1 MMYRGARIAGC
12 SAAFKDWLQL
22 KQADMSRDNVVRLA
36 IVCFRE
42 HRNSKGTNVPFDFQ
56 QLFSDHPVQNKQVP
70 DPIEKQNDPDHLD
83 SEQQDRQDV
92 DKEEEPPAPK
102 LGDESDSLHT
112 DDSRDPQPVQQLPE
126 ESRAP
131 DESGPQAS
139 SSQQPNDPETWAA
152 ITRRLQKGKGEQE
165 PSGTGKDKGKGKDHL
180 DSEQLLPEASQAQDL
195 NHEDI
200 TEETQQL

>member
-1 MMYRGARIAGC
+1 MMYRGARVAGC

-22 KQADMSRDNVVRLA
+22 KQADMSRDDVVRLA

-42 HRNSKGTNVPFDFQ
+42 HRNSKGINVPFDFQ
-56 QLFSDHPVQNKQVP
+56 QLFSDHPVQNKQVRA
-70 DPIEKQNDPDHLD
+70 PIEKQNDPDHLD

-102 LGDESDSLHT
+102 LGDESDSFHT
-112 DDSRDPQPVQQLPE
+112 DSSDPQPVQQLPE

-152 ITRRLQKGKGEQE
+152 TTRRVMMR
-165 PSGTGKDKGKGKDHL
+165 
-180 DSEQLLPEASQAQDL
+180 LLPEASQAQDL

-200 TEETQQL
+200 TEETQQV